1 MNATTIVLNPN
12 VKSLSNEQLAD
23 ELGDLRAA
31 LQPLL
36 ECQKEIETRLKISGK
51 KEVNGLRYRVTVSI
65 SNRATTAW
73 KKIAMALKPSPQ
85 RIASNTSHSSVTS
98 LRVKALPK
106 S

>member
-12 VKSLSNEQLAD
+12 VKFLTNGQLAD

-31 LQPLL
+31 LKPLL
-36 ECQKEIETRLKISGK
+36 ECQKEIETRLKTSGE
-51 KEVNGLRYRVTVSI
+51 KEVNGSRYRVTVSI
-65 SNRATTAW
+65 SNRASTAW
-73 KKIAMALKPSPQ
+73 KKIAMALKPSAQ
-85 RIASNTSHSSVTS
+85 RIAANTSHAPVTT